1 MQLACRLLSVAESGY
16 YEWRSRPP
24 SARAV
29 RHAWLTEQILAVHS
43 ASRGTYGARRV
54 ATPRFDA
61 GSRPGGDV
69 DGRACPVPQ
78 RRTPLALDAL

>member
-1 MQLACRLLSVAESGY
+1 MQLACRLRSVAESGY

-29 RHAWLTEQILAVHS
+29 RHVWLTEQIRTVHT

-54 ATPRFDA
+54 HA
-61 GSRPGGDV
+61 GLTLGLVRQ
-69 DGRACPVPQ
+69 A
-78 RRTPLALDAL
+78 